1 MQPIVRK
8 RIIRYYIHT
17 PLEITISFYGKST
30 AQEREDIIS
39 EIINTITEQRIYWSD
54 TMCYHYSFDY
64 KLPCGEW
71 CECIHWNNELD
82 KIYCSVNA

>member
-1 MQPIVRK
+1 MSPIVRK
-8 RIIRYYIHT
+8 RILKT
-17 PLEITISFYGKST
+17 LGITVSFYGKST
-30 AQEREDIIS
+30 AQERESILS
-39 EIINTITEQRIYWSD
+39 EILSTITKQRIYWSD